1 MSLLARLSLPDIDF
15 SSFEAVLKP
24 NEKAAGYFHNI
35 HATAASMGI
44 SYHSNH
50 YCSSQRSQ
58 LNKTTDGFS
67 SQQYTNHLSTPKAS

>member
-1 MSLLARLSLPDIDF
+1 MSLLARLNLPDIYF
-15 SSFEAVLKP
+15 SSFEAGLEP
-24 NEKAAGYFHNI
+24 NEKPAGYIHNI

-44 SYHSNH
+44 SYHGHH

-67 SQQYTNHLSTPKAS
+67 SQ